1 MRSIKR
7 FLAITLIALVVG
19 LGTPAAFAQG
29 TAESPGIQAGST
41 TTTEGDQKTEAKVTA
56 EGTAE
61 SPGYLGTAESPGFMA
76 TFLIYLDVII

>member
-7 FLAITLIALVVG
+7 FLAITLMALVVG

-29 TAESPGIQAGST
+29 TAESPGIKSGST
-41 TTTEGDQKTEAKVTA
+41 TTNITNSGETSLTA

-61 SPGYLGTAESPGFMA
+61 SPGYLGTAESPGFMT
-76 TFLIYLDVII
+76 TFLIYLDVIIY